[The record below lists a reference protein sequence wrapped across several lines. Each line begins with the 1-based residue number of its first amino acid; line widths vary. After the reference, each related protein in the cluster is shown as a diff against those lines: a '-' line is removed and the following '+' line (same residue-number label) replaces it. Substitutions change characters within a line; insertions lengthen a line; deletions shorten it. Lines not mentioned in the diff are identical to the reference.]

1 MQPCPLHLHRIVM
14 VGQLSNPRQFHK
26 RTRETHRGVGVDV
39 SRGPLYSA
47 SARVKIAVDV
57 QQKKN
62 YSCGRENFVSH
73 TLLWPSKFDFIPPY
87 TQKLFCSRYHDEPSS
102 WSRVISV
109 IILESRRV
117 HIAQWITELLSS
129 TYVVIAST
137 VRRVLKTPVLFHE
150 SARVER
156 TEHKY
161 EGFEGSRVV
170 CLRR

>member
-1 MQPCPLHLHRIVM
+1 M
-14 VGQLSNPRQFHK
+14 
-26 RTRETHRGVGVDV
+26 
-39 SRGPLYSA
+39 
-47 SARVKIAVDV
+47 
-57 QQKKN
+57 
-62 YSCGRENFVSH
+62 
-73 TLLWPSKFDFIPPY
+73 WPSKFDFIPPY

-156 TEHKY
+156 TEEKIS
-161 EGFEGSRVV
+161 FRRDSRDF
-170 CLRR
+170 CFTFATMKLLCSLE